1 MMAGI
6 FFIGLVKNLNGVICV
21 HHDGRS
27 AFEISFNGH
36 DCFDKHYSHTDHQ
49 DQGLKDSLK
58 NEVLRRNPLNKN
70 IKDPLPEPRMNLGS
84 GLENRQSRIFQW
96 VLNNQDSCQD
106 ITIDYNL
113 NTVFVLKKFFHLTT
127 ASIPIFL
134 TQKITEPYSLKPVIR
149 LFYERLCLKTL
160 KTVILRL

>member
-1 MMAGI
+1 MAGV

-36 DCFDKHYSHTDHQ
+36 DCFDKHHSHTNHQ
-49 DQGLKDSLK
+49 DQGF
-58 NEVLRRNPLNKN
+58 NNK
-70 IKDPLPEPRMNLGS
+70 
-84 GLENRQSRIFQW
+84 
-96 VLNNQDSCQD
+96 DSCQD

-113 NTVFVLKKFFHLTT
+113 NTVFVLKKFFYLTT
-127 ASIPIFL
+127 ASIPIYF
-134 TQKITEPYSLKPVIR
+134 TQKITEHYSLKPVIR

>member
-1 MMAGI
+1 MAGI

-27 AFEISFNGH
+27 AFEISFNGR
-36 DCFDKHYSHTDHQ
+36 DCFDKHHSHFDHQ

-58 NEVLRRNPLNKN
+58 NEVLRRNPL
-70 IKDPLPEPRMNLGS
+70 
-84 GLENRQSRIFQW
+84 
-96 VLNNQDSCQD
+96 NQDSCQD

-113 NTVFVLKKFFHLTT
+113 NTVFVLKKFFHLIT
-127 ASIPIFL
+127 ASIPIYF